1 MSRSATSP
9 PSTEPTATAFFPRT
23 SSRATS
29 APSLPIFSARSP
41 PAFPEFIWISAIS
54 AVTILLLTLLLTTER
69 LLAYTPYLRG
79 TSHHERLHEPHF
91 ARSLSAIRN
100 QTPFAKPGLD
110 SRVLRRIRHSEYLA
124 FPDSSD

>member
-9 PSTEPTATAFFPRT
+9 PFTEPTATAFFPRT

-69 LLAYTPYLRG
+69 LLAYTLRG

-100 QTPFAKPGLD
+100 QTPFAKPGL
-110 SRVLRRIRHSEYLA
+110 
-124 FPDSSD
+124 